1 MVLPDR
7 VFREKPIQDILK
19 SEAERGIRTN
29 VEKFEATLRGFSE
42 PQILYR
48 VSLAP

>member
-19 SEAERGIRTN
+19 SEAERGIRTS